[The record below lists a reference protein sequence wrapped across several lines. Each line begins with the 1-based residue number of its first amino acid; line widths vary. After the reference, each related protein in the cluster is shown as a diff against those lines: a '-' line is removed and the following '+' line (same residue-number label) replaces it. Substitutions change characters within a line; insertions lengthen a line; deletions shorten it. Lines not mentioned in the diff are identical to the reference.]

1 MQQGIWFWVFFNAG
15 VLALLALDLLVFH
28 RRARAIKFREALIL
42 SLFWI
47 VLAAA
52 FAVLVFYRA
61 GSQKALE
68 FTTGYL
74 IEEALSADNL
84 FVFLVIFRFFK
95 VEDELQHKVLFWG
108 IIGALVTRGIFIVVG
123 VSLLRRFEWIIYL
136 FGAFLIYTGIR
147 LFREDEQDIHPES
160 NPVLKFVRR
169 FLRVTE
175 NYENGKFVTR
185 RGVELWVTPLFF
197 VLLAVE
203 TTDVL
208 FATDSIPAVLAVSH
222 DPFIVYTSNVF
233 AVLGLRSIY
242 FALAGMM
249 GVFHY
254 LNEGLA
260 VILAFIGAK
269 MVISHYVTIPTGWA
283 LGVVAGIL
291 IISVIASLVFPQKQS
306 EKTAG

>member
-1 MQQGIWFWVFFNAG
+1 MQEGIWFWVIFNAG
-15 VLALLALDLLVFH
+15 VLALLALDLLVLH
-28 RRARAIKFREALIL
+28 RKPHAIKFREAVVS

-47 VLAAA
+47 LLAAA
-52 FAVLVFYRA
+52 FTVLVFYRG

-95 VEDELQHKVLFWG
+95 VQDDLQHKVLFWG
-108 IIGALVTRGIFIVVG
+108 IIGALVARGIFIVAG

-136 FGAFLIYTGIR
+136 FGAFLIYTGVR
-147 LFREDEQDIHPES
+147 LFRQDEQEVHPES

-175 NYENGKFVTR
+175 SYENGKFVIR
-185 RGVELWVTPLFF
+185 RGRELWVTPLFF

-249 GVFHY
+249 GVFHF

-260 VILAFIGAK
+260 VILAFIGVK
-269 MVISHYVTIPTGWA
+269 MLISHYVSIPTAWA

-291 IISVIASLVFPQKQS
+291 VISVIASLMFPQKQ
-306 EKTAG
+306 EKAAT

>member
-1 MQQGIWFWVFFNAG
+1 MQEGIWFWVIFNAG

-28 RRARAIKFREALIL
+28 RKPHAVKFREAVVS

-47 VLAAA
+47 LLAAA
-52 FAVLVFYRA
+52 FAFLVFYRA

-68 FTTGYL
+68 FTTSYL

-108 IIGALVTRGIFIVVG
+108 IIGALVARGIFIVAG

-136 FGAFLIYTGIR
+136 FGAFLIYTGVR
-147 LFREDEQDIHPES
+147 LFRQDEQEVHPEK
-160 NPVLKFVRR
+160 NPVLKVVRR
-169 FLRVTE
+169 FVRVTE
-175 NYENGKFVTR
+175 SYEGSRFLVR
-185 RGVELWVTPLFF
+185 RGPELWATPLFF
-197 VLLAVE
+197 VLLVVE

-249 GVFHY
+249 GVFHF

-260 VILAFIGAK
+260 VILVFIGVK
-269 MVISHYVTIPTGWA
+269 MLISHYVTIRTGWA

-291 IISVIASLVFPQKQS
+291 VISIIASLVFPQKQ
-306 EKTAG
+306 EKAAT